1 VIAMIQAASTAA
13 GGKRTRPSVALADDF
28 RRYGEAYRRANYP
41 PLAHRKVIGAVE
53 SCRTALLGGHREWCD
68 DCGFERYAYNSCRN
82 RHCPKCQCL
91 ARARWL
97 TARKEELLPVP
108 YFHNVFTL
116 PHELNPLILCNMK
129 PLLDLLFR
137 AAADTLLDF
146 GRNNLGGRIAFTMVL
161 HTWDQTLGAHFHLH
175 AVVTGGALAE
185 GGDRWIGADSNF
197 LFPVKALSPVFR
209 AKFMEGFKKIHDRG
223 KLLFP
228 GQAATFRDPRAFKRL
243 CNTLWSKRWVLYSK
257 KPFAG
262 PEQVLD
268 YLGRYTHRVAISNDR
283 LLAVDHGKVCFRYRD
298 RARGDVCKTMTVE
311 ADEFIRRFLLHVLP
325 HGYVRIRHFGLL
337 ANRHKG
343 EYLARCRQLLA
354 VAAPAEPTQDKSVAE
369 WLLHLTGHDI
379 TRCPQ
384 CGHAPLQRVEIK
396 PLRTLRWNHGRSPPI
411 SEAA

>member
-1 VIAMIQAASTAA
+1 M
-13 GGKRTRPSVALADDF
+13 K
-28 RRYGEAYRRANYP
+28 
-41 PLAHRKVIGAVE
+41 AVE
-53 SCRTALLGGHREWCD
+53 SCRTALLGGHREWCGR
-68 DCGFERYAYNSCRN
+68 CGFERYAYNSCRN
-82 RHCPKCQCL
+82 RHCPKCQGL
-91 ARARWL
+91 AKARWL
-97 TARKEELLPVP
+97 ESRKAELLPVP

-129 PLLDLLFR
+129 PMLDLLFR

-185 GGDRWIGADSNF
+185 GGDRWICTGSNF

-209 AKFMEGFKKIHDRG
+209 AKFMEGFKKIYGRE
-223 KLLFP
+223 KLLFS
-228 GQAATFRDPRAFKRL
+228 GQAATFRDPGSFKRL

-257 KPFAG
+257 RPFAG

-298 RARGDVCKTMTVE
+298 RAQGNVRKTMTLE

-325 HGYVRIRHFGLL
+325 HGYTRIRHFGLL
-337 ANRHKG
+337 ASRHKR
-343 EYLARCRQLLA
+343 ENLARCRQLLA
-354 VAAPAEPTQDKSVAE
+354 VPPAEPQEDKTVAQ
-369 WLLHLTGHDI
+369 WILQLTGHDI

-384 CGHAPLQRVEIK
+384 CGYGPLLRVEIE
-396 PLRTLRWNHGRSPPI
+396 PHRTLRRENERSPPMT
-411 SEAA
+411 EAA